1 MRTNI
6 DTAQY
11 KKDFLNYADK
21 DGFIREGIFNDFESI
36 KLQGLIR
43 MLH

>member
-6 DTAQY
+6 DTSAY

-21 DGFIREGIFNDFESI
+21 DGFIRESKNP
-36 KLQGLIR
+36 
-43 MLH
+43 